1 MRSPESEERGHVT
14 LDVVDPKEV
23 LASLRNADVATTL
36 RLPTMSDVG
45 DDDVT
50 LRGRRDELEELN
62 DVRESAPRLP
72 RLERT
77 ALDAA
82 LEAAARATKLEDLE
96 DLEDDSPTLRG
107 ARPLELEG
115 FPEEVP
121 TVPAAAMVRE
131 ALLAA
136 TKAALAED
144 HFGARREAQRS
155 VRPAPEPSA
164 PYVLEE
170 AEEDRTLRADR
181 RALTIAMQ
189 GDRAAPEIACSTGT
203 ANATNDA
210 SSSATSSITSASAA
224 SSSAMSSITPSS
236 AKSTRAT
243 STSAASSSAMSSSAA
258 STSAASSTSAIALK
272 PRLIPAPVQPPALP
286 VPLVRRVDAW
296 IDELPEAARRVLL
309 DARDAQPS
317 WPIVERTEGAVL
329 VPKQRIPSLRP
340 RQ

>member
-1 MRSPESEERGHVT
+1 MT

-50 LRGRRDELEELN
+50 LRGRRDALELK
-62 DVRESAPRLP
+62 DVREMSAPRVP

-77 ALDAA
+77 ALDSA
-82 LEAAARATKLEDLE
+82 LEAAACAAKLEDLG
-96 DLEDDSPTLRG
+96 DLDDDSPTIRG
-107 ARPLELEG
+107 ALPLALEG
-115 FPEEVP
+115 FPEDVP
-121 TVPAAAMVRE
+121 TVPAATMVRE
-131 ALLAA
+131 AWLAA
-136 TKAALAED
+136 TKAALADGEP
-144 HFGARREAQRS
+144 
-155 VRPAPEPSA
+155 RPH
-164 PYVLEE
+164 VFEE

-181 RALTIAMQ
+181 RALAIAMQ
-189 GDRAAPEIACSTGT
+189 GDRAAPEIACSIGT
-203 ANATNDA
+203 ESATNDA
-210 SSSATSSITSASAA
+210 SSSATFSTSATSSSMPSITSSSVT
-224 SSSAMSSITPSS
+224 SSSAT
-236 AKSTRAT
+236 
-243 STSAASSSAMSSSAA
+243 SSSATPS
-258 STSAASSTSAIALK
+258 K
-272 PRLIPAPVQPPALP
+272 PRLVPEPVQPPALP

-317 WPIVERTEGAVL
+317 WPIVQRTEGAVL

>member
-1 MRSPESEERGHVT
+1 MESRRITLGTRAAFTSSMRSPESEERGHVT

-50 LRGRRDELEELN
+50 LRGRRDELGDLK
-62 DVRESAPRLP
+62 DLREMTAPRLP

-77 ALDAA
+77 ALDSA
-82 LEAAARATKLEDLE
+82 LEAAARAAKLEDLE
-96 DLEDDSPTLRG
+96 DLDDDSPTIRG
-107 ARPLELEG
+107 ALPLALEG
-115 FPEEVP
+115 FPEELP
-121 TVPAAAMVRE
+121 TVPAALMVRE

-136 TKAALAED
+136 TKAALAD
-144 HFGARREAQRS
+144 G
-155 VRPAPEPSA
+155 EPA
-164 PYVLEE
+164 PYVFEE

-189 GDRAAPEIACSTGT
+189 GDRAASEIACSTGT
-203 ANATNDA
+203 ESATNDA
-210 SSSATSSITSASAA
+210 SSSATSSITSASST
-224 SSSAMSSITPSS
+224 SSSATSSSMRSIT
-236 AKSTRAT
+236 T
-243 STSAASSSAMSSSAA
+243 SSAASSSAPSVS
-258 STSAASSTSAIALK
+258 K
-272 PRLIPAPVQPPALP
+272 PRLIPEPVQPPALP

-340 RQ
+340 RQLP